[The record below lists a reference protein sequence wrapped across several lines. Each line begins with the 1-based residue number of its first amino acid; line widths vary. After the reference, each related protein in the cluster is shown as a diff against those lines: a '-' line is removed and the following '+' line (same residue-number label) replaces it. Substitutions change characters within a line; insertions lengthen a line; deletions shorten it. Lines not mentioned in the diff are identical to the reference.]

1 MSTNTQTQPLDT
13 TIVKAGIY
21 PAIGIA
27 RVGNSP
33 DAFYFGPEVPDPAPA
48 EPGFYRDEQGAL
60 KREAARFRI
69 YGFNAAGEV
78 VQELTAADAQIEWG
92 VTLANTKAAW
102 YQFQI
107 ALDIPEAATAQPSFL
122 RNMAVADRSVLSIAP
137 GERRISGSDQRGEG
151 YQFASGR
158 FMGKEVYLG
167 ELRTDAQGRL
177 FVLGGHGKAAS
188 WNGARAITF
197 ANNEGWHDDVA
208 DGPVTATVQYNG
220 QELTVDPAWVVVAP
234 PNYAPQQK
242 SVRTMWDLMRDLF
255 VSNGT
260 LTAPEKPSFQ
270 NDIRPIFERLSHLQ
284 WVNAG
289 FAAAFGW
296 GGSTPFSQPEW
307 MKKLANPS
315 DSLKE
320 WRLTLYNQFRQFD
333 RDAWAPSPW
342 PWLYGDAMA
351 VPAAD
356 TPRQNVELAPLQL
369 RFLKQWAAGD
379 FIADYDPTAVPPQ
392 RIDDVPLAAQ
402 PDTLNQAAMEF
413 CLADAF
419 HPGCEM
425 TWPMRQDTM
434 YMAPY
439 RLAHQPKG
447 WIEPDYGAVLTPD
460 NISGPCGPQIAGGI
474 TRWMAVPWQTDTAS
488 CRSGYQKSYDPY
500 LPTFWPA
507 RVPNQVMSQQAYA
520 VVMNESLPLDDRLSA
535 FAKRASWIR
544 PLGNI
549 SYEQQIN
556 NMIKDI
562 AQVGVVE
569 VRDGPRDSAGF
580 PATLQVEQLPQQHGE
595 RLFAAAAAG
604 TVDEEFEDVDLS
616 TVEKVHHLGPRR
628 LR

>member
-1 MSTNTQTQPLDT
+1 MSTTTPVQPSDT
-13 TIVKAGIY
+13 VIVKAGIY

-33 DAFYFGPEVPDPAPA
+33 EAFYFGPEVPDPAPA
-48 EPGFYRDEQGAL
+48 APGFYRDESGAL

-69 YGFNAAGEV
+69 YGFNAADEV
-78 VQELTAADAQIEWG
+78 VAELNADNADIQWA

-107 ALDIPEAATAQPSFL
+107 ALDIPEAATAPPSFL
-122 RNMAVADRSVLSIAP
+122 RNMAIADRAVLSIAP
-137 GERRISGSDQRGEG
+137 GERQISGRDQQGSTYVFG
-151 YQFASGR
+151 SGR

-167 ELRTDAQGRL
+167 ELRTDTQGRL
-177 FVLGGHGKAAS
+177 FVLGGHGKSAS
-188 WNGARAITF
+188 YNGAQAITF

-208 DGPVTATVQYNG
+208 DGPVTANVQYQG
-220 QELTVDPAWVVVAP
+220 KDIPVDPAWVVVAP

-255 VSNGT
+255 VSEGT
-260 LTAPEKPSFQ
+260 LSAPTKPSFQ

-289 FAAAFGW
+289 FAASFGW
-296 GGSTPFSQPEW
+296 GGSLPFSQPDW

-315 DSLKE
+315 DNLKE
-320 WRLTLYNQFRQFD
+320 WRLTLFNQFRQFK

-342 PWLYGDAMA
+342 PWLYGDAMS
-351 VPAAD
+351 VPPAE
-356 TPRQNVELAPLQL
+356 TPRQNVELTELQL
-369 RFLKQWAAGD
+369 RFLRQWADGG
-379 FIADYDPTAVPPQ
+379 FVADYAPDTIPPQ
-392 RIDDVPLAAQ
+392 RIEDVLLAAQ
-402 PDTLNQAAMEF
+402 PNTLNQAAMEF

-425 TWPMRQDTM
+425 TWPMRQASM
-434 YMAPY
+434 YMAPF
-439 RLAHQPKG
+439 RLAHRPKS

-507 RVPNQVMSQQAYA
+507 RVPNQVMSQQAYET
-520 VVMNESLPLDDRLSA
+520 VMDESAPQDDRLSA
-535 FAKRASWIR
+535 FAKRAAWIR

-549 SYEQQIN
+549 SYQDQIN
-556 NMIKDI
+556 NMIQDI
-562 AQVGVVE
+562 AQMGIVE
-569 VRDGPRDSAGF
+569 VRKGPRDGAGF
-580 PATLQVEQLPQQHGE
+580 PSTLQVEQLPPPHGE
-595 RLFAAAAAG
+595 RLLAAEALQ
-604 TVDEEFEDVDLS
+604 EEFEDVDLS
-616 TVEKVHHLGPRR
+616 TVEKVRHLGPRR
-628 LR
+628 KS

>member
-1 MSTNTQTQPLDT
+1 MSSSTQASDT

-33 DAFYFGPEVPDPAPA
+33 DEFYLGPEVPEPAPA
-48 EPGFYRDEQGAL
+48 APGFYRDQSGAL

-69 YGFNAAGEV
+69 YGFNAAGEAV
-78 VQELTAADAQIEWG
+78 VELSADNAEIEWA

-107 ALDIPEAATAQPSFL
+107 ALDIPESATAPASFL
-122 RNMAVADRSVLSIAP
+122 RNMAVADRSTLSIAP
-137 GERRISGSDQRGEG
+137 GERRIAGRDHHGSVYVFD
-151 YQFASGR
+151 SGR
-158 FMGKEVYLG
+158 FMGKPVYLG

-177 FVLGGHGKAAS
+177 LVLGGRGESAS
-188 WNGARAITF
+188 YNGALAITF

-208 DGPVTATVQYNG
+208 DGPVTASVRYDG
-220 QELTVDPAWVVVAP
+220 KVLPVDPAWVVVAP

-255 VSNGT
+255 VSLGT
-260 LTAPEKPSFQ
+260 LAAPAKPSFQ
-270 NDIRPIFERLSHLQ
+270 NEIRPIFERLSHLQ

-296 GGSTPFSQPEW
+296 GGSTPFSEPGW
-307 MKKLANPS
+307 MTKLASPS
-315 DSLKE
+315 EDLKE
-320 WRLTLYNQFRQFD
+320 WRRVIYNQFRQFE

-342 PWLYGDAMA
+342 PWEYGDAMS
-351 VPAAD
+351 VPPAD
-356 TPRQNVELAPLQL
+356 TPRQNVALSDLQL
-369 RFLKQWAAGD
+369 RFLKQWANGD
-379 FIADYDPTAVPPQ
+379 FIADYVPTPVAPQ
-392 RIDDVPLAAQ
+392 RIEDVPLAAQ

-425 TWPMRQDTM
+425 TWPMRQSSM
-434 YMAPY
+434 YMAPF

-447 WIEPDYGAVLTPD
+447 WVAPDYGAVLTPG
-460 NISGPCGPQIAGGI
+460 NISSPCGPQVAGGI
-474 TRWMAVPWQTDTAS
+474 TQWMAVPWQTDTAS

-507 RVPNQVMSQQAYA
+507 RVPNQVMSQQAYE
-520 VVMNESLPLDDRLSA
+520 VVINESAPLDERLRA
-535 FAKRASWIR
+535 FAHRAAWIR
-544 PLGNI
+544 PLGNV
-549 SYEQQIN
+549 SYTDQIN
-556 NMIKDI
+556 NMVADI

-569 VRDGPRDSAGF
+569 VRVGPQDGVGF
-580 PATLQVEQLPQQHGE
+580 PATLQVEQLPPVHE
-595 RLFAAAAAG
+595 RGLPGATG
-604 TVDEEFEDVDLS
+604 LSDEFEDVDLS
-616 TVEKVHHLGPRR
+616 TVEKARHLGPHHKG
-628 LR
+628 